1 METSLEL
8 FEQTVDAYNSEVS
21 DIYKFSF
28 TAKETEMFTEMM
40 IEFAKNHVTEALK
53 QASEKVTMR
62 LRDDVHEL
70 DIYKDRLSYH
80 ITVFCYMTVGKKYAL
95 TFSLRPIIKVQNQ
108 L

>member
-28 TAKETEMFTEMM
+28 TVKETEMFTKML

-53 QASEKVTMR
+53 QASEKAEIENDWDNQKGNISKDSILTAYS
-62 LRDDVHEL
+62 L
-70 DIYKDRLSYH
+70 DN
-80 ITVFCYMTVGKKYAL
+80 VV
-95 TFSLRPIIKVQNQ
+95 
-108 L
+108 

>member
-1 METSLEL
+1 METSLKL

-70 DIYKDRLSYH
+70 DMNDDWMEVDKNSILNAY
-80 ITVFCYMTVGKKYAL
+80 
-95 TFSLRPIIKVQNQ
+95 SLDDVE
-108 L
+108 

>member
-40 IEFAKNHVTEALK
+40 IEFAKLHVTESLK
-53 QASEKVTMR
+53 QASEKITMKI
-62 LRDDVHEL
+62 RDDVHEL
-70 DIYKDRLSYH
+70 DMNDDWMEVDKNSI
-80 ITVFCYMTVGKKYAL
+80 L
-95 TFSLRPIIKVQNQ
+95 TTYSLDNVV
-108 L
+108 

>member
-28 TAKETEMFTEMM
+28 TAKETEMFTEIM

-70 DIYKDRLSYH
+70 DMNDDWMEVDKNSILNAY
-80 ITVFCYMTVGKKYAL
+80 
-95 TFSLRPIIKVQNQ
+95 SLDDVE
-108 L
+108 

>member
-62 LRDDVHEL
+62 LRDDFNEL
-70 DIYKDRLSYH
+70 DMNDDWMEVDKNSI
-80 ITVFCYMTVGKKYAL
+80 L
-95 TFSLRPIIKVQNQ
+95 TAYSLDDIV
-108 L
+108 

>member
-53 QASEKVTMR
+53 QASEKVAMR

-70 DIYKDRLSYH
+70 DMNDDWMEVDKNSILNAY
-80 ITVFCYMTVGKKYAL
+80 
-95 TFSLRPIIKVQNQ
+95 SLDDVE
-108 L
+108 

>member
-70 DIYKDRLSYH
+70 DMNDDWMEVDKNSILNAY
-80 ITVFCYMTVGKKYAL
+80 
-95 TFSLRPIIKVQNQ
+95 SLDDVE
-108 L
+108 

>member
-8 FEQTVDAYNSEVS
+8 FEQTLDAYNSEVS

-53 QASEKVTMR
+53 KASEKAKVDIIPV
-62 LRDDVHEL
+62 LKVYNINLEEILEAYSL
-70 DIYKDRLSYH
+70 DN
-80 ITVFCYMTVGKKYAL
+80 VV
-95 TFSLRPIIKVQNQ
+95 
-108 L
+108 

>member
-40 IEFAKNHVTEALK
+40 IEFAKKYVTEALK
-53 QASEKVTMR
+53 QASEKVTMK

-70 DIYKDRLSYH
+70 DMNDDWME
-80 ITVFCYMTVGKKYAL
+80 VDKKSIL
-95 TFSLRPIIKVQNQ
+95 TAYSLDNVK
-108 L
+108 

>member
-62 LRDDVHEL
+62 LRDDFNEL
-70 DIYKDRLSYH
+70 DMNDDWMEVDKNSILNAY
-80 ITVFCYMTVGKKYAL
+80 
-95 TFSLRPIIKVQNQ
+95 SLDDVE
-108 L
+108 

>member
-1 METSLEL
+1 MLSLRLFIPLKNMETSLEL

-53 QASEKVTMR
+53 QAGEKSKIDIIPV
-62 LRDDVHEL
+62 LKVSNINRDEILEAYSL
-70 DIYKDRLSYH
+70 DN
-80 ITVFCYMTVGKKYAL
+80 VV
-95 TFSLRPIIKVQNQ
+95 
-108 L
+108 